1 MRLNQAAFEKIL
13 TAQVTM
19 LGRAAMRLACALISL
34 GACLTVCPVLAE
46 EAGVPL
52 RLKGGYGQGMGIE
65 SEDGSFGMSLKARAQ
80 VRTTVGVPEDEEKD
94 PTADFQIRRLRV
106 TVDAHGWDELVSLKV
121 QLAFAPLDQDPV
133 APFPVRD
140 AFVTVAPARDFKL
153 RVGQMKVPFGRQRVV
168 SSGSQQMVD
177 RSIVTGELN
186 LDRDVGVQFFSEDLF
201 GLKGLLGYNVGV
213 FGGDG
218 RNRVSGG
225 YGLLYAGRL
234 SVRPVGGE
242 LADDLDEVDFKQTK
256 PRLQVAAS
264 GAFNHQSD
272 RVRSTTGEVFATGPW
287 ADYAHVGAD
296 TSFKYNG
303 LSLTGEFF
311 LRRALEDRNTE
322 VVDGAPVTDIAR
334 SGYGGF
340 FQAGQ
345 LIEKR
350 FEVSAR
356 VGTLKVLGDPES
368 GFKPEKELGGAV
380 SYYFLK
386 HALKLQVDTFY
397 LWETWGEGRVQTRL
411 QLQAA
416 P

>member
-1 MRLNQAAFEKIL
+1 
-13 TAQVTM
+13 M
-19 LGRAAMRLACALISL
+19 LVRAAMKLECALVVL
-34 GACLTVCPVLAE
+34 GSCWVVYPAQAE
-46 EAGVPL
+46 EAGLPL

-80 VRTTVGVPEDEEKD
+80 VRTTVGVPEDEEKE
-94 PTADFQIRRLRV
+94 PSADFQIRRLRF
-106 TVDAHGWDELVSLKV
+106 TLEAHGWEELVNLKV

-140 AFVTVAPARDFKL
+140 AFVTVAPTRDLKL

-186 LDRDVGVQFFSEDLF
+186 LDRDVGLQLFSEDLF
-201 GLKGLLGYNVGV
+201 GLKGLFGYNVGV

-225 YGLLYAGRL
+225 YGFLYAGRI

-242 LADDLDEVDFKQTK
+242 LGDDLDEVDFKQTK

-272 RVRSTTGEVFATGPW
+272 RVRSTIGDVFETGPW
-287 ADYAHVGAD
+287 ADYAHLGAD

-322 VVDGAPVTDIAR
+322 IVDDIEVTDIAR
-334 SGYGGF
+334 SGYGGY

-345 LIEKR
+345 LIEKQ

-356 VGTLKVLGDPES
+356 VGTLNVLGDPES
-368 GFKPEKELGGAV
+368 GFKAEKELGGAV

-386 HALKLQVDTFY
+386 HALKLQADTFY
-397 LWETWGEGRVQTRL
+397 LWEVWGEGRVQTRL